1 MSHPQRLGKYLVTDV
16 LGKAAMGV
24 VYKAYDPDIQR
35 TVAIKTIRRELV
47 EDDDRAGM
55 LMARFKNEARAAGRL
70 LHPGILAVYDY
81 GEAADV
87 AFIAMEFVEGNSLRA
102 YFSRNTQFEERDVVS
117 LMAQLLDALQHAH
130 EQGVWHRDVK
140 PANIIIMNTG
150 KLKVADFGIAR
161 IDSSLLTQVGA
172 VMGSPGSM
180 APEQHK
186 GDAVDWHADIFAA
199 GVMLYQL
206 VTGTR
211 PSSGSTEQLADKV
224 CYEWPPAPSV
234 AAPGRNLERYDAVV
248 AKALSKSPQDCYA
261 SASEF
266 KAAILEAYAAPVS
279 PTISEETIINEPARV
294 AAILDPSPPSWQ
306 TDRSSGWGR
315 TPVPTSTGDSVPPP
329 RTIPPRS
336 TPPSTPPVSSSLPP
350 ESYGTVAPTVSTTQ
364 EPRTG
369 TLAPAQTSRAGML
382 AWAIASIAIAVAV
395 GVVAWHAGRASRV
408 PVATAPPTEPIVT
421 RTTELPTPRAPTP
434 SSSAGATDAARA
446 EREAAA
452 AKRIADAQARAE
464 REAAEAKVRADREAA
479 EAKVRAERAATEAR
493 LRAER
498 EAAARRTAKTQSRA
512 DAERALQSRS
522 GTPQQ
527 SASAQPTKAQRARN
541 EQLAAEA
548 RARAEAERTRAAAAA
563 PRSDAAPPATEPA
576 QTPSFFR
583 NAAMSIEVATK
594 LQFNRELFKEEI
606 TANVLGGVVTL
617 TGTVSTQAKRELAG
631 KVVREVA
638 GVLGVNNNLKV
649 AGQ

>member
-70 LHPGILAVYDY
+70 SHPGIVAVYDY

-102 YFSRNTQFEERDVVS
+102 HFSRNTQFEERDVVS

-130 EQGVWHRDVK
+130 EQGVWHRDIK
-140 PANIIIMNTG
+140 PANIIIMNSG
-150 KLKVADFGIAR
+150 KLKVTDFGIAR
-161 IDSSLLTQVGA
+161 IASSSLTQVGA
-172 VMGSPGSM
+172 VMGSPGYM
-180 APEQHK
+180 AREQHK

-199 GVMLYQL
+199 GVVLYQL
-206 VTGTR
+206 VTGTQ

-248 AKALSKSPQDCYA
+248 AKALSKSPQDCYT

-266 KAAILEAYAAPVS
+266 KAAILEAYAEPVS

-294 AAILDPSPPSWQ
+294 AGILDPSHSSWQ
-306 TDRSSGWGR
+306 TDRSSGGGR
-315 TPVPTSTGDSVPPP
+315 TPVPTSTGGDSVPPP
-329 RTIPPRS
+329 RTIPPMS
-336 TPPSTPPVSSSLPP
+336 SPPSTPPVSRSLPP
-350 ESYGTVAPTVSTTQ
+350 GSYGTLAPTVSTTD

-369 TLAPAQTSRAGML
+369 TLAPAQTSRAGLL
-382 AWAIASIAIAVAV
+382 AWAIAGIAIAVAV

-421 RTTELPTPRAPTP
+421 RTTELPTPPAPTP

-452 AKRIADAQARAE
+452 ANRIAEAQARAE
-464 REAAEAKVRADREAA
+464 REAA

-498 EAAARRTAKTQSRA
+498 EAAARRTAEAQSRA
-512 DAERALQSRS
+512 AAERALQSRS

-563 PRSDAAPPATEPA
+563 PRPDAAPPATEPA

-606 TANVLGGVVTL
+606 TANVSGGVVTL
-617 TGTVSTQAKRELAG
+617 TGTVSTRAKRELAG